1 MVGAPPRP
9 ELFRRGARLHS
20 PSGLT
25 GRERRPYARVVSSAR
40 SCLSDP
46 HGLRSRGLARVP
58 GGAGSPVRNDL
69 STDQLIRRALRGER
83 VPLARAI
90 SLVENDAPG
99 SVEILGACFAASGRA
114 FRIGITGPPGA
125 GKSTLVTRLA
135 LEYRRRGDTV
145 AIVAVDPTSPFSGGA
160 LLGDRVRMGELSG
173 DEGVFIRSM
182 ATRGSMG
189 GLAVHTA
196 QACDVLDAAGF
207 SRILIETVGV
217 GQSELEVA
225 QTADSTAVVLVPESG
240 DGVQAMK
247 AGLMEIGDLFVI
259 NKADRDGADRAAFA
273 VKTALEMRTP
283 TSERTPPVLL
293 TIASQGDGVA
303 EVVEQFE
310 AHLDHLKRSGELD
323 RRRRRRL
330 EQRLHDLLR
339 ERLWG
344 EFRRRV
350 PEAQWRESI
359 EGLVKRRLTPH
370 EAAGRLANAAP
381 GSTRENGGAPRVG
394 HRRPAR
400 ARTTGHPGRILRA
413 GPAEE
418 ND

>member
-1 MVGAPPRP
+1 MLQESTR
-9 ELFRRGARLHS
+9 
-20 PSGLT
+20 
-25 GRERRPYARVVSSAR
+25 
-40 SCLSDP
+40 DP
-46 HGLRSRGLARVP
+46 
-58 GGAGSPVRNDL
+58 
-69 STDQLIRRALRGER
+69 LIRRALRGER

-90 SLVENDAPG
+90 SLVENEAPEAAAILDA
-99 SVEILGACFAASGRA
+99 SFAASGRA

-125 GKSTLVTRLA
+125 GKSTLVAQLGR
-135 LEYRRRGDTV
+135 EYRRRGETV

-160 LLGDRVRMGELSG
+160 LLGDRVRMGDLAG
-173 DEGVFIRSM
+173 DDGVFIRSM

-259 NKADRDGADRAAFA
+259 NKADREGADRAAFA
-273 VKTALEMRTP
+273 IKTALELRAAGG
-283 TSERTPPVLL
+283 EWTPPVLL
-293 TIASQGDGVA
+293 TIASQGDGVG

-310 AHLDHLKRSGELD
+310 AHLEVLRRNGELQG
-323 RRRRRRL
+323 RRRRRL
-330 EQRLHDLLR
+330 ERHLHDLLR

-344 EFRRRV
+344 EFRARV
-350 PEAQWRESI
+350 AEARWTESVDALM
-359 EGLVKRRLTPH
+359 ERRLTPQQ
-370 EAAGRLANAAP
+370 AAGRLAKAAP
-381 GSTRENGGAPRVG
+381 EHSGANGA
-394 HRRPAR
+394 RRHGEP
-400 ARTTGHPGRILRA
+400 GHPRGRPRLRSI
-413 GPAEE
+413 GKERS
-418 ND
+418 